1 VEGLFRKFER
11 TKGAPDKKALADQ
24 ICTELS
30 VHATIEEEIFYPS
43 ANGEVEDDIRLE
55 SYVEHDGAK
64 VLIAELVASSPEDE
78 FFDAKM
84 SVLSEE
90 IRHHVKEEERPREGV
105 FAQARE
111 AGMDL
116 EALGSKLLARKE
128 ELMKEFKEQGLP
140 PPTTRSFK
148 GHKLQQ
154 GHTLDAPA

>member
-1 VEGLFRKFER
+1 M
-11 TKGAPDKKALADQ
+11 
-24 ICTELS
+24 
-30 VHATIEEEIFYPS
+30 
-43 ANGEVEDDIRLE
+43 
-55 SYVEHDGAK
+55 
-64 VLIAELVASSPEDE
+64 LIAELLASSPEDE